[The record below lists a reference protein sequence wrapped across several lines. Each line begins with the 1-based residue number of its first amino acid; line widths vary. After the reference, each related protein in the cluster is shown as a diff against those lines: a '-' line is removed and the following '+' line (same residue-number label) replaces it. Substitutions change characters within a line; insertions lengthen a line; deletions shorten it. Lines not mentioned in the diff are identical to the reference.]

1 MTARRC
7 IMLTLR
13 QLISNVKEFGKVV
26 DVKSGWEIAIP
37 AAIDAADF
45 SERRYKLPTF
55 LGNYRDDCYKAVGG
69 VPIREVLTTYLAS
82 TRDGAGNM
90 HHWVVCKDYR
100 NADEVTVCE
109 YGRAHS
115 TFSMPIKYL
124 HLTEGQKAKLEE
136 ALA

>member
-1 MTARRC
+1 
-7 IMLTLR
+7 MLTLR
-13 QLISNVKEFGKVV
+13 KLISNVEKFGKII

-55 LGNYRDDCYKAVGG
+55 LGNYRDDCYRG
-69 VPIREVLTTYLAS
+69 VPIREVLTTYLTS
-82 TRDGAGNM
+82 TRDGAGDM
-90 HHWVVCKDYR
+90 HHWVVCRDYR

-115 TFSMPIKYL
+115 TFSMPVKYL
-124 HLTEGQKAKLEE
+124 NLTEEQKAKLEE